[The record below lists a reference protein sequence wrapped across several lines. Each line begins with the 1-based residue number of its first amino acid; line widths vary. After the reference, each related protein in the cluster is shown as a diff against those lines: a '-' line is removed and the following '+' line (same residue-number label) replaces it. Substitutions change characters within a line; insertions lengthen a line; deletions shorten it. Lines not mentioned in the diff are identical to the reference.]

1 MKIHDS
7 QLAGLTGAGVGGAE
21 RSRAAEGATQ
31 TGTERTEQ
39 RTPDGDRVQ
48 LSLLSNALRSES
60 EDTPERVQKVQELRH
75 RHRKCRRRRSKQTHG
90 GAIYCKCKI
99 DPVLAL

>member
-60 EDTPERVQKVQELRH
+60 EDTPERVQKVQELREAYQSGAYQGDAAVV
-75 RHRKCRRRRSKQTHG
+75 SKRLVDEALG
-90 GAIYCKCKI
+90 GF
-99 DPVLAL
+99 